1 MRRGLRRSDAVQIR
15 PDTASS
21 KWPGD
26 MEHGSDHRPR
36 LRPVEA
42 FPIADGEHRAF
53 AVRDTGGISDVILS
67 LSPPAL
73 LVLSL
78 LDGTNT
84 LDDVRRIF
92 AESYGQ
98 ALADET
104 LRSMIRHLDEAW
116 FLEGPSLE
124 ARYKS
129 LTEEYRRKGVRPM
142 PNAASLG
149 IQSDGA
155 VFREILGDRK
165 DASDGPAVL
174 GIIAPHLDYP
184 RGAPCY
190 AEAYGAILDRRVPDR
205 VVILGTNHFG
215 RGASVVATGCAF
227 ETPLGMT
234 RADREF
240 LDLVESRAG
249 DLRSAEWD
257 HVREHSVELQ
267 VAWLQHVFGADAFTI
282 VPFLCSDP
290 CGSRER
296 DRDNRRE
303 LEAFAIALSET
314 ARQIGG
320 DTLLVAGADMSHV
333 GAAFGDD
340 RPLNTEFL
348 GEVERLDRE
357 ALARL
362 EAGDSR
368 GFVDTLAER
377 ENETRICSAGCMF
390 VLASALREAKPILR
404 RYHQAVDVE
413 SGTCVTCA
421 AMTYL

>member
-1 MRRGLRRSDAVQIR
+1 
-15 PDTASS
+15 
-21 KWPGD
+21 
-26 MEHGSDHRPR
+26 MEHRSDHRPR

-42 FPIADGEHRAF
+42 FPISDGEHRAF
-53 AVRDTGGISDVILS
+53 AVRDPGGVSDVILS

-84 LDDVRRIF
+84 LEDVQRQF
-92 AESYGQ
+92 VESCGQ
-98 ALADET
+98 PLADDT

-124 ARYKS
+124 ARYDS
-129 LTEEYRRKGVRPM
+129 LTEEYRRRGVRAM
-142 PNAASLG
+142 PNAEALG
-149 IQSDGA
+149 IGSGAA
-155 VFREILGDRK
+155 VFREILGDK
-165 DASDGPAVL
+165 NGAAEAPPVC

-184 RGAPCY
+184 RGGPCY
-190 AEAYGAILDRRVPDR
+190 AEAYGALVNRPVPNR

-215 RGASVVATGCAF
+215 RGTSVVATACAF
-227 ETPLGMT
+227 ETPLGVT
-234 RADREF
+234 RVDREF
-240 LDLVESRAG
+240 LGRVESRVG
-249 DLRSAEWD
+249 NLRDAEWD

-267 VAWLQHVFGADAFTI
+267 VAWLQHIFGAEAFTI
-282 VPFLCSDP
+282 VPFVCPDP
-290 CGSRER
+290 CGPRGSCG
-296 DRDNRRE
+296 DMGAE
-303 LEAFAIALSET
+303 LEDFSSVLIET
-314 ARQIGG
+314 ARSIGG

-340 RPLNTEFL
+340 RPLDEAFL
-348 GEVERLDRE
+348 GEVERVDRE

-362 EAGDSR
+362 EAGDSQ

-377 ENETRICSAGCMF
+377 ENETRICSAGCMS
-390 VLASALREAKPILR
+390 VLASALREAKPVLR

-421 AMTYL
+421 AMTYH